1 MAAAAG
7 RKGKME
13 ADEHTSGE
21 SQLIQDGRLAT
32 RNSDYLE
39 KVPMTALITPKM

>member
-1 MAAAAG
+1 
-7 RKGKME
+7 ME
-13 ADEHTSGE
+13 ADEQSSGE

-39 KVPMTALITPKM
+39 KVPKGALPTLKM